1 MKDVEIFKNIGI
13 PLQTLQLWKKSDNY
27 RKLLYEL
34 VKELPKDYIN
44 QVKEKIENENKIDKN
59 FSI

>member
-1 MKDVEIFKNIGI
+1 MKDIEIFQNIGV

-34 VKELPKDYIN
+34 LKNMPKDYIEEIKKRVDQDRKLVN
-44 QVKEKIENENKIDKN
+44 YII
-59 FSI
+59 